1 MSSAFQIQGGGAAG
15 LTSAEAEA
23 RLRRFGLN
31 ELGRES
37 PLARLKDRL
46 AVLADPMAL
55 MLAAAAIVYHA
66 LGERTDALVLLGAIV
81 PVLAVDVILERRSR
95 AALKKLAEVVAP
107 LATVMRDDAECEIA
121 SRLIVPGDLML
132 IDEGGVAH
140 ADGVLRSAAHLA
152 LDESQLTGEAEPV
165 AKEALARNT
174 DTSSAREASRIY
186 MGSRAVSGHGWAEV
200 TATGA
205 RTRYGAIAAMVSE
218 AETRLTPLQI
228 KTAAFVRTLVV
239 GAVIAASWLFIL
251 WRMRGA
257 DSAHALLFALSLA
270 MSAVSEEFLLVLT
283 IFLSLGAWRLSRLGV
298 LAKRLASVESL
309 GATTVIC
316 LDKTGTL
323 TAGDFVLSEHRPL
336 EDGIG
341 EDDLLE
347 AAVLAC
353 EPDPADSIERTIVAH
368 CAEHRVDV
376 AAIHSRWRLI
386 YDHPFDLVGK
396 HMSHVWRARD
406 GSRDRIVAKGALEGI
421 LEHCTLSDSER
432 ERAHERNREMARLGM
447 RILAVAGRMTAPG
460 AAALS
465 GVRADDE
472 RGLRLYGL
480 LGFRDPMRPQV
491 PAAVA
496 ESQRAGI
503 TLKLITGDHALTAH
517 AVADEAGLTHSN
529 EFGIITGPELADL
542 DAASFDAVVRRCSIF
557 ARVMPEQKFAIVDAL
572 IRAGEVVAMTGDGIN
587 DAPAMRRADI
597 AVSMGRRATEV
608 ARAVAGLVLLEDDF
622 SAMVATIREGRQI
635 YANIQRAFLY
645 LIGFKVMLVAM
656 ALAAP
661 LAGLPMLLAPVSLV
675 WLELIVHPVSA
686 LAFEGES
693 PSHDVMS
700 DQPRNPNAPIV
711 SRSAAIRS
719 AISGS
724 ILAAGAVALFAYRL
738 PQGHD
743 YARTVAM
750 VVAIAGS
757 LAMVWAEYAGTQSWM
772 SVKLP
777 RRPQFWIVI
786 ALAALSLPLFI
797 GIKPLAAILLISPIS
812 ISDIGV
818 ALVVAI
824 AAVLWRARGR

>member
-1 MSSAFQIQGGGAAG
+1 
-15 LTSAEAEA
+15 
-23 RLRRFGLN
+23 
-31 ELGRES
+31 
-37 PLARLKDRL
+37 
-46 AVLADPMAL
+46 MAL

-66 LGERTDALVLLGAIV
+66 LGEKTDALVLLGAIV
-81 PVLAVDVILERRSR
+81 PVLAVDVVLEHRSR
-95 AALKKLAEVVAP
+95 TALEKLAAVVAP
-107 LATVMRDDAECEIA
+107 LATVMRDGVEREIP
-121 SRLIVPGDLML
+121 SRSIVRGDLML
-132 IDEGGVAH
+132 VREGGVAH

-165 AKEALARNT
+165 AKEAIAR
-174 DTSSAREASRIY
+174 DADAGVVSEASRVY
-186 MGSRAVSGHGWAEV
+186 TGSRAVSGRGWAEV

-205 RTRYGAIAAMVSE
+205 HTRYGAIAAMVAE

-228 KTAAFVRTLVV
+228 KTAAFVRSLVV
-239 GAVIAASWLFIL
+239 GAVIASSWLFIL

-283 IFLSLGAWRLSRLGV
+283 IFLSLGAWRLGRLGV
-298 LAKRLASVESL
+298 LVKRLASVESL

-368 CAEHRVDV
+368 CAEHHVDV
-376 AAIHSRWRLI
+376 ASIHSRWQLI

-421 LEHCTLSDSER
+421 LEHCALTVAER
-432 ERAHERNREMARLGM
+432 ERAQELHAEMARTGM
-447 RILAVAGRMTAPG
+447 RILVVAGRMTAPG

-491 PAAVA
+491 PVAVA

-517 AVADEAGLTHSN
+517 AVADEAGIIHSN
-529 EFGIITGPELADL
+529 ESGIITGPELTNL
-542 DAASFDAVVRRCSIF
+542 DAPSFDAAVRRCSIF

-572 IRAGEVVAMTGDGIN
+572 IRGGEVVAMTGDGVN
-587 DAPAMRRADI
+587 DTPAMRRADI
-597 AVSMGRRATEV
+597 AVSMGRRATEA

-661 LAGLPMLLAPVSLV
+661 LAGLPMLLVPVSLV

-693 PSHDVMS
+693 PAHDVMS
-700 DQPRNPNAPIV
+700 DPPRDPKAPIV
-711 SRSAAIRS
+711 SRGAALRS
-719 AISGS
+719 AISGL
-724 ILAAGAVALFAYRL
+724 ILAGAAVALFAYRL
-738 PQGHD
+738 PQGHN

-757 LAMVWAEYAGTQSWM
+757 LAMVWAEYAGAQPWTSIE
-772 SVKLP
+772 LP
-777 RRPQFWIVI
+777 RRAQFWIVM
-786 ALAALSLPLFI
+786 ALAALSLPTFI
-797 GIKPLAAILLISPIS
+797 GIKPLAAMLLVSPIS
-812 ISDIGV
+812 VRDIGV
-818 ALVVAI
+818 ALVAAI
-824 AAVLWRARGR
+824 AAVLWRAPGR